1 MSEGRTDRNMRTTP
15 RDKAGGVVNSRRTPR
30 RRTRLHTGRVFDAA
44 LHFLA
49 EVTIHDV
56 SEKGARIRLQR
67 GVDLPVR
74 VILADETDGRVAR
87 ADVRWRKHDEAG
99 LAIADWRSRA
109 DLDAQAASRLFG
121 GCYAAEE

>member
-1 MSEGRTDRNMRTTP
+1 MSEGTRDRNLRTTP
-15 RDKAGGVVNSRRTPR
+15 RDKTGGVVNSRRTPR
-30 RRTRLHTGRVFDAA
+30 RRTRLHTGRVFDTA

-67 GVDLPVR
+67 SVPLPVSI
-74 VILADETDGRVAR
+74 VVADETEGRVAQ
-87 ADVRWRKHDEAG
+87 AHVRWRRHDEAG
-99 LAIADWRSRA
+99 LAIAEWRSRA